1 MNSIRLSRF
10 NAFLYR
16 VNTPY
21 PADELASQIIH
32 ASLLA
37 MLSNARNFEE
47 EEGKLKVM

>member
-21 PADELASQIIH
+21 PADELANQIIH

-37 MLSNARNFEE
+37 MLSNDRNFEE

>member
-16 VNTPY
+16 VNSSFPTD
-21 PADELASQIIH
+21 AQATQVIH

-37 MLSNARNFEE
+37 MLGN
-47 EEGKLKVM
+47 